1 MNNRHGQTQA
11 ARLSQWVLEVKA
23 KLAALQPE
31 SLGKV
36 GVLMGGFSGERE
48 ISLQSGSGVLKA
60 LLDSGVNAVSFDPFQ
75 EPIETIVNHHFDRVM
90 ISLHG
95 RFGEDGTMQGLLEQ
109 LGIPYTGSGVMASA
123 MAIDKQTTKQIWLSH
138 GLSTPKYVM
147 LHAHTNW
154 AKVVEELGL
163 PLIVKPA
170 REGSSL
176 GLTKVNQASE
186 LAAAYQLAAVMDQD
200 VMAEQCIIGDELT
213 CPVMGEGVFAQAL
226 PLIKIVAPAANYD
239 YHNKYF
245 SDDTKYLCPTGLDP
259 LLEEKIQELVVKSYQ
274 VLGCS
279 GWGRADVMVD
289 KNTQTPYLLEMNT
302 SPGMTSHSLVPMAA
316 KAAGLSYAE
325 LVLWIVMNAK
335 LSNGMNRK
343 GMLEKLVEVDK

>member
-1 MNNRHGQTQA
+1 MRNLRQGTQA
-11 ARLSQWVLEVKA
+11 EQLVHWVAQVKA
-23 KLAALQPE
+23 KLANLQPE

-36 GVLMGGFSGERE
+36 GVLFGGLSAERD
-48 ISLQSGSGVLKA
+48 ISIQSGTGVLKA
-60 LLDSGVNAVSFDPFQ
+60 LIDNGVNATGFDPLH
-75 EPIETIVNHHFDRVM
+75 EPIESIVQHQFDRVM

-109 LGIPYTGSGVMASA
+109 LRIPYTGSGVMASA

-138 GLSTPKYVM
+138 GLSTPKYQM
-147 LHAHTNW
+147 INAKTNW
-154 AKVVEELGL
+154 AALVQEIGL

-176 GLTKVNQASE
+176 GLTKVNRLEE
-186 LAAAYQLAAVMDQD
+186 LPVAYQLAAQMDQD

-213 CPVMGEGVFAQAL
+213 CPIVGEGISAQTL

-245 SDDTKYLCPTGLDP
+245 SDDTQYLCPTGLDP
-259 LLEEKIQELVVKSYQ
+259 LLEEKIQQLVLKSYQ
-274 VLGCS
+274 VLGCR
-279 GWGRADVMVD
+279 GWGRADVMLD

-316 KAAGLSYAE
+316 KAAGLTYAE
-325 LVLWIVMNAK
+325 LVLWVLMNTK
-335 LSNGMNRK
+335 LSNSAPAP
-343 GMLEKLVEVDK
+343 LVSKKNKEGEL